1 VGWRDVPPTCGK
13 GIKIGMIDS
22 GVDTSHPVLKGQDIE
37 FRSFHSENAS
47 MGDSEHGTA
56 VAALLVGSSASAALT
71 PAQQAAINTTI
82 NAASTTTIADA
93 AKSALVAGGNNADAA
108 AAVIAAVK
116 AKLGGNAS
124 VASVRNVISALVAQN
139 PSLAS
144 SITGAATGQFPGM
157 KANIALAAQQ
167 GLSTAVQAGNIT
179 PAAATQASAAV
190 NQAAGIQ
197 SFSGTLAAPA
207 GTATRSAT
215 DSNTGRGEGTIP
227 VARETIAMNQLA
239 VVLSPEVRATISPAA
254 SAALIS
260 TPVSDAVAQK
270 FLAIAKDN
278 KEALNTLSDP
288 AQIANLL
295 NYVQRNPSSTVTA
308 DVIEQIAKA
317 PPRTYATP

>member
-1 VGWRDVPPTCGK
+1 MKLNSIV
-13 GIKIGMIDS
+13 S
-22 GVDTSHPVLKGQDIE
+22 PVV
-37 FRSFHSENAS
+37 F
-47 MGDSEHGTA
+47 
-56 VAALLVGSSASAALT
+56 AALLVGSSASAALT
-71 PAQQAAINTTI
+71 PAQQAAINTAI

-179 PAAATQASAAV
+179 PAAANQASAAV
-190 NQAAGIQ
+190 NQAAGLQ
-197 SFSGTLAAPA
+197 SFSGTSAAPA
-207 GTATRSAT
+207 GTRSTT
-215 DSNTGRGEGTIP
+215 DGNTARGDGTIP
-227 VARETIAMNQLA
+227 VARDTIAMNQLA
-239 VVLSPEVRATISPAA
+239 VVLPPEDRAKISPAA

-260 TPVSDAVAQK
+260 TPVSDAVVTK
-270 FLAIAKDN
+270 FLAIATTENKEA

-288 AQIANLL
+288 GQIANLL
-295 NYVQRNPSSTVTA
+295 NFVQRNPSSTVTA
-308 DVIEQIAKA
+308 DDIKQIAKA

>member
-1 VGWRDVPPTCGK
+1 MKLNSIV
-13 GIKIGMIDS
+13 S
-22 GVDTSHPVLKGQDIE
+22 PVV
-37 FRSFHSENAS
+37 F
-47 MGDSEHGTA
+47 
-56 VAALLVGSSASAALT
+56 AALLVGSSASAALT

-190 NQAAGIQ
+190 NQAAGLQ
-197 SFSGTLAAPA
+197 SYSGPA
-207 GTATRSAT
+207 NGPASNSAATRDA
-215 DSNTGRGEGTIP
+215 GVV

-239 VVLSPEVRATISPAA
+239 VVLPPETRAKISPAA

-260 TPVSDAVAQK
+260 TPVSDAVVTK
-270 FLAIAKDN
+270 FLEIARNDNN
-278 KEALNTLSDP
+278 KETLNTLSDP
-288 AQIANLL
+288 AQIANIL
-295 NYVQRNPSSTVTA
+295 NFVQRNPSSNIATNITLIK
-308 DVIEQIAKA
+308 DIAKA